1 MSNFTRTVWR
11 KKLFTVGYMFMFL
24 SGHASLSWT
33 NIHQIK
39 ALNLTFMCV
48 LVSKNKPVKFVNL
61 FYVGY
66 EKQYSRV

>member
-1 MSNFTRTVWR
+1 
-11 KKLFTVGYMFMFL
+11 MFL

-61 FYVGY
+61 FYIGY